1 MKMKNKRR
9 EDMFVEFESTDM
21 NHKPNGSIWVNTNN
35 VFTLESHKDSVAE
48 ERLIEGGLLSQ
59 HVVVEPGV
67 TKIRGADGT
76 IWVMGDIHDTLSKLN
91 DV

>member
-1 MKMKNKRR
+1 
-9 EDMFVEFESTDM
+9 MFVEFESTDT
-21 NHKPNGSIWVNTNN
+21 NHKPNGPIWVNTNS
-35 VFTLESHKDSVAE
+35 VFLLENRKDSVTE
-48 ERLIEGGLLSQ
+48 EKLIEGGLLSQ